1 MLELFKVN
9 DDQLS
14 AAKILIVDDQIIN
27 LEIVRACLEPHFNIT
42 CQAKSQDVVAQAS
55 AMQPDLII
63 LDVSMPE
70 IDGLTL
76 CGLLKTN
83 SPTKDIPVIFL
94 TGMDDSEEAC
104 WNAGGADFVEKP
116 VSEVTLYNRVKVQL
130 KLKFYADNAQLYASI
145 DSLTG
150 VYNRL
155 LFDTQLR
162 VAIGHS
168 ARTESSFGY
177 ILIDLDNFKRI
188 NDNYG
193 HAFGD
198 RCLKSVAQALR
209 DAAKRPMDV
218 VGRYGGEEFMILLPD
233 TDDRGVVSVADSVME
248 NIRSISVKPS
258 PDGDAVKLSVSAGV
272 MCVKANKDMTVESIF
287 SQADKAM
294 YEAKHNGKDRY
305 AIVSQ

>member
-9 DDQLS
+9 EDQLS
-14 AAKILIVDDQIIN
+14 SAKILVVDDQIIN
-27 LEIVRACLEPHFNIT
+27 LEIVRACLEPHYNIT
-42 CQAKSQDVVAQAS
+42 CQAESGKVVEQAVS
-55 AMQPDLII
+55 IQPDLIL

-76 CGLLKTN
+76 CGLLKAN
-83 SPTKDIPVIFL
+83 EATKHIPVIFL
-94 TGMDDSEEAC
+94 TGLDDSEEAC
-104 WNAGGADFVEKP
+104 WNAGGADFVQKP
-116 VSEVTLYNRVKVQL
+116 VSEVTLFNRVRVQL
-130 KLKFYADNAQLYASI
+130 KLKFYTDNAQLYASI

-162 VAIGHS
+162 ATIGHS
-168 ARTESSFGY
+168 IRTKAAFGY

-188 NDNYG
+188 NDKYG

-198 RCLKSVAQALR
+198 HCLKSVAQALR
-209 DAAKRPMDV
+209 DAAQRPMDV

-233 TDDRGVVSVADSVME
+233 TDDAGVVRVADSVLDR
-248 NIRSISVKPS
+248 IRAIRLKPDS
-258 PDGDAVKLSVSAGV
+258 SDDIVHLSASAGV
-272 MCVKANKDMTVESIF
+272 MCAHGTKGMTIESLF
-287 SQADKAM
+287 SRVDAAM

-305 AIVSQ
+305 VVVT

>member
-9 DDQLS
+9 DEQLS
-14 AAKILIVDDQIIN
+14 SAKILIVDDQIIN

-42 CQAKSQDVVAQAS
+42 CQAKSQSVVEQAS
-55 AMQPDLII
+55 ALQPDLIV
-63 LDVSMPE
+63 LDISMPE

-76 CGLLKTN
+76 CGLLKAN
-83 SPTKDIPVIFL
+83 DSTKDIPVIFL
-94 TGMDDSEEAC
+94 TGMGDSEEAC

-162 VAIGHS
+162 AAMGQS
-168 ARTESSFGY
+168 ARSQSSFGY

-188 NDNYG
+188 NDDYG

-209 DAAKRPMDV
+209 DAAQRPMDV

-233 TDDRGVVSVADSVME
+233 TDAAGAVRVAEMVLE
-248 NIRSISVKPS
+248 NIRAISLRPI
-258 PDGDAVKLSVSAGV
+258 PDSDIVQLSASAGV
-272 MCVKANKDMTVESIF
+272 LCVKANKEMTVESIF
-287 SQADKAM
+287 SQADEAM
-294 YEAKHNGKDRY
+294 YQSKQMGFLSLF
-305 AIVSQ
+305 IS

>member
-9 DDQLS
+9 EDQLS
-14 AAKILIVDDQIIN
+14 SAKILVVDDQIIN
-27 LEIVRACLEPHFNIT
+27 LEIVRACLEPHYNIT
-42 CQAKSQDVVAQAS
+42 CQAESGKVVEQAVS
-55 AMQPDLII
+55 IQPDLIL

-76 CGLLKTN
+76 CGLLKAN
-83 SPTKDIPVIFL
+83 EATKHIPVIFL
-94 TGMDDSEEAC
+94 TGLDDSEEAC
-104 WNAGGADFVEKP
+104 WNAGGADFVQKP
-116 VSEVTLYNRVKVQL
+116 VSEVTLFNRVRVQL
-130 KLKFYADNAQLYASI
+130 KLKFYTDNAQLYASI

-162 VAIGHS
+162 ATIGHS
-168 ARTESSFGY
+168 IRTKAAFGY

-188 NDNYG
+188 NDEYG

-209 DAAKRPMDV
+209 DAAQRPMDV

-233 TDDRGVVSVADSVME
+233 TNDAGVVRVAESVLDK
-248 NIRSISVKPS
+248 IRAIQLKPGPS
-258 PDGDAVKLSVSAGV
+258 DDAVYLSASAGV
-272 MCVKANKDMTVESIF
+272 MCAHGTKGMTVESIF
-287 SQADKAM
+287 SRVDAAM
-294 YEAKHNGKDRY
+294 YEAKHNGKDQY
-305 AIVSQ
+305 VVVN